1 MEFFDLME
9 RLLINT
15 IKTEELVD
23 ITSKVNSLIKVDEGI
38 CNVFVKH
45 ATAALVI
52 NENYDPNICKDF
64 LKFLDNLIPPGKWLH
79 DKIDNNGA
87 AHLKS
92 AILGCSVN
100 IPIVNGKLELGRWQA
115 LMLVELDGP
124 RERELVVTLK

>member
-1 MEFFDLME
+1 ME